1 MEKAMLGWLCG
12 RVLAGGGLAGGFGAG
27 DVLVNGESDV
37 IRQSLGQV
45 VIGGDAFQC
54 GFLVMRQSDI
64 GDFGQVFVL
73 HGYSVS
79 DSLTNAITLT
89 ILLSFVVTCQE
100 LLPVKCHLAVSLSRR
115 GMVPTIGS
123 MSVLRG
129 DRVLIERR
137 RLDMKQETLANMV
150 GVNRSY
156 ISQIERDID
165 VNVGVKT
172 VQALADALGVSVAYL
187 LGASESPLG
196 ESDVKVL
203 REMAGD
209 YVTVDVDS
217 DDERRLIRSLIA
229 EFNALPRRAQ
239 EAAIEMIRLLRKVEE
254 DERERDNRPPRI
266 IGGAE

>member
-1 MEKAMLGWLCG
+1 
-12 RVLAGGGLAGGFGAG
+12 
-27 DVLVNGESDV
+27 
-37 IRQSLGQV
+37 
-45 VIGGDAFQC
+45 
-54 GFLVMRQSDI
+54 
-64 GDFGQVFVL
+64 
-73 HGYSVS
+73 
-79 DSLTNAITLT
+79 
-89 ILLSFVVTCQE
+89 
-100 LLPVKCHLAVSLSRR
+100 
-115 GMVPTIGS
+115 MVPTIGS

-137 RLDMKQETLANMV
+137 RLDMKQETLASMV

-172 VQALADALGVSVAYL
+172 VQALADALGVSVVYL

-196 ESDVKVL
+196 EPDVKVL
-203 REMAGD
+203 REMAGE

-239 EAAIEMIRLLRKVEE
+239 EAAIEMIRILRKVEE
-254 DERERDNRPPRI
+254 EDEKAVD
-266 IGGAE
+266 

>member
-1 MEKAMLGWLCG
+1 
-12 RVLAGGGLAGGFGAG
+12 
-27 DVLVNGESDV
+27 
-37 IRQSLGQV
+37 
-45 VIGGDAFQC
+45 
-54 GFLVMRQSDI
+54 
-64 GDFGQVFVL
+64 
-73 HGYSVS
+73 
-79 DSLTNAITLT
+79 
-89 ILLSFVVTCQE
+89 
-100 LLPVKCHLAVSLSRR
+100 
-115 GMVPTIGS
+115 

-137 RLDMKQETLANMV
+137 RLDMKQETLASMV

-196 ESDVKVL
+196 EPDVKVL

>member
-1 MEKAMLGWLCG
+1 
-12 RVLAGGGLAGGFGAG
+12 
-27 DVLVNGESDV
+27 
-37 IRQSLGQV
+37 
-45 VIGGDAFQC
+45 
-54 GFLVMRQSDI
+54 
-64 GDFGQVFVL
+64 
-73 HGYSVS
+73 
-79 DSLTNAITLT
+79 
-89 ILLSFVVTCQE
+89 
-100 LLPVKCHLAVSLSRR
+100 
-115 GMVPTIGS
+115 MVPTIGS

-203 REMAGD
+203 REMAGE
-209 YVTVDVDS
+209 YVTVDVDN

-239 EAAIEMIRLLRKVEE
+239 EAAIEMIRILRKVEDE
-254 DERERDNRPPRI
+254 DEETIWFD
-266 IGGAE
+266 GARKRN